1 MTQTQA
7 PAGDSKQPMT
17 PDGRPKLSLSDLY
30 VQAYTNMR
38 ATDEIS
44 LKLLAAIPFVS
55 GVGISLLVRKSTEA
69 FPAEARFGVSL
80 FAAVVTFAIYRWEC
94 RNISNCRHYRDYAAY
109 LLRNYSD
116 ELSENG
122 KVSLQKNDVPDLA
135 MSAQREEL
143 LRLVEELPDEEV
155 SAVLDDVRR
164 HLRAVSKRP
173 WPLAWFLSRRWVKWF
188 LNRRWVKP
196 FFSWKWGKTQ
206 AERLLYWTVIVGWLT
221 TGAYVIY
228 P

>member
-1 MTQTQA
+1 
-7 PAGDSKQPMT
+7 MT
-17 PDGRPKLSLSDLY
+17 PEPKLTVSDRY
-30 VQAYTNMR
+30 SQAYTNMR

-94 RNISNCRHYRDYAAY
+94 RNISNCGRYRDHAAY
-109 LLRNYSD
+109 LERNYSD
-116 ELSENG
+116 ALSENG
-122 KVSLQKNDVPDLA
+122 KVSLQKNDLPDLA
-135 MSAQREEL
+135 AYTGDVSAQREEL
-143 LRLVEELPDEEV
+143 LRLVEELPEEEV
-155 SAVLDDVRR
+155 PAVLDDVRR
-164 HLRAVSKRP
+164 RLRAVSERP
-173 WPLAWFLSRRWVKWF
+173 WTLAWFLSRRWVKPF
-188 LNRRWVKP
+188 LW
-196 FFSWKWGKTQ
+196 WKWGKTQ

-228 P
+228 PYSTVAVSQKATVRMLRGAG

>member
-1 MTQTQA
+1 MMEKRRMTSE
-7 PAGDSKQPMT
+7 PAGAGS
-17 PDGRPKLSLSDLY
+17 KLSLSDLY

-44 LKLLAAIPFVS
+44 LKLLAAVPFVS
-55 GVGISLLVRKSTEA
+55 GVGISLLVRKPTEA

-80 FAAVVTFAIYRWEC
+80 FAALVTFAIYRWEC
-94 RNISNCRHYRDYAAY
+94 RNISNCRRYRDCAEKLERSY
-109 LLRNYSD
+109 L
-116 ELSENG
+116 EALSENG
-122 KVSLQKNDVPDLA
+122 KVSLQKNDAPDLA
-135 MSAQREEL
+135 AYAGVMSAQHKEL
-143 LRLVEELPDEEV
+143 LRLVEELPDKEV
-155 SAVLDDVRR
+155 PAVLDDVRR

-188 LNRRWVKP
+188 L
-196 FFSWKWGKTQ
+196 SWGKTQ

-228 P
+228 S